1 MRVLSFAG
9 ASKLSP
15 GGLLELLRGG
25 AGAALLGLD
34 LTSHFNLEDA
44 HVAELLAAC
53 PNLRFLSLVDCR
65 KLTDRA
71 VEHLVERG
79 GALRHV
85 DLGGCACVTRRGVLA
100 LLAHPQA
107 KQFVRVATQ
116 LHPRRHLKAPRATP
130 PSPSP
135 SPPFPRTRPS
145 PPPHPYSARSL
156 AAQVGLG
163 LSGLDGVDAE
173 LLELLASRC
182 TRLQRLAVGYQ
193 YAGDHALCAALRAN
207 AETLV
212 ALEMQWPRGPLTD
225 TVALA
230 LTGAEGTFPQLRF
243 LNVQGCKGLSVDG
256 LCAILNTHA
265 RRTGAEPEWDAHEVL
280 EWRSLCGLPASKI
293 AAAVE
298 ASGGGGGGGG
308 GGGMDEEAGDSA
320 TLPPLLRRLGTGVC
334 SMVCRFA
341 SPDGG
346 ALQALRAYVSA
357 QALLCRLE

>member
-1 MRVLSFAG
+1 MLAASPQVPHLRPQLLRQIVRALTASQTWTDGALPPPALAASCMRVLSFAG

-116 LHPRRHLKAPRATP
+116 LHPRPPAP
-130 PSPSP
+130 
-135 SPPFPRTRPS
+135 
-145 PPPHPYSARSL
+145 
-156 AAQVGLG
+156 
-163 LSGLDGVDAE
+163 
-173 LLELLASRC
+173 
-182 TRLQRLAVGYQ
+182 
-193 YAGDHALCAALRAN
+193 
-207 AETLV
+207 
-212 ALEMQWPRGPLTD
+212 
-225 TVALA
+225 
-230 LTGAEGTFPQLRF
+230 
-243 LNVQGCKGLSVDG
+243 
-256 LCAILNTHA
+256 
-265 RRTGAEPEWDAHEVL
+265 
-280 EWRSLCGLPASKI
+280 
-293 AAAVE
+293 
-298 ASGGGGGGGG
+298 
-308 GGGMDEEAGDSA
+308 
-320 TLPPLLRRLGTGVC
+320 
-334 SMVCRFA
+334 
-341 SPDGG
+341 
-346 ALQALRAYVSA
+346 
-357 QALLCRLE
+357 